1 MTELDLIGCAA
12 REAYVDGEL
21 TALESAAFDRH
32 MADCA
37 ECQREV
43 AGALRLR
50 AELRGKLTRHE
61 ASADLRRRLLA
72 QLPDTAA
79 APGAS
84 ASFSP
89 ARASRRTSRREWFQ
103 MAAAASIAAVLAGS
117 ATLYAVRPG
126 AEADWVTSALNAHRR
141 ATLSDH
147 VFDVASSDRHTVK
160 PWFGGKTS
168 VAPVVVDLKAAG
180 YPLLGGRLDI
190 PQAEPLPVLVYQ
202 AGPHVVSLF
211 VRAGSGDSAPELRHQ
226 DGFAILSWRERNFDF
241 TAVSDADAAELGAF
255 QRAFSA
261 ALAQLP

>member
-1 MTELDLIGCAA
+1 MSDLDLIGCAA

-32 MADCA
+32 MAACA

-50 AELRGKLTRHE
+50 AELRGKLTRH
-61 ASADLRRRLLA
+61 AAGPDLRRLLA
-72 QLPDTAA
+72 GLPDAA
-79 APGAS
+79 ATGAS
-84 ASFSP
+84 P
-89 ARASRRTSRREWFQ
+89 VRAPRRTSRREWFQ
-103 MAAAASIAAVLAGS
+103 MAAAASVAAVLAGS
-117 ATLYAVRPG
+117 ATLYALRPG
-126 AEADWVTSALNAHRR
+126 EDSDWVTSALNAHRR

-160 PWFGGKTS
+160 PWFGGRTA

-202 AGPHVVSLF
+202 AGPHVVSVF

-241 TAVSDADAAELGAF
+241 TAVSDADAAELGGF

>member
-1 MTELDLIGCAA
+1 MTDLSLIGCAA

-32 MADCA
+32 MAACA

-43 AGALRLR
+43 ARTLRLR
-50 AELRGKLTRHE
+50 AELRDKLTRHE
-61 ASADLRRRLLA
+61 AGDDLRRRLLA
-72 QLPDTAA
+72 QLPAA
-79 APGAS
+79 APTAAPRGS
-84 ASFSP
+84 TPRS
-89 ARASRRTSRREWFQ
+89 TRREWFQ
-103 MAAAASIAAVLAGS
+103 MAAAASVAAVLAGS
-117 ATLYAVRPG
+117 ATLYAMRPG
-126 AEADWVTSALNAHRR
+126 EEADWMTAALNAHRR

-160 PWFGGKTS
+160 PWFGGKTA

-190 PQAEPLPVLVYQ
+190 PQDEPLPVLVYQ
-202 AGPHVVSLF
+202 AGPHVVSVF
-211 VRAGSGDSAPELRHQ
+211 VRTGSGNAAPELRHR
-226 DGFAILSWRERNFDF
+226 DGFSILAWRERDFDF
-241 TAVSDADAAELGAF
+241 TAISDADAAELGAF

>member
-32 MADCA
+32 MAACA

-43 AGALRLR
+43 TRALRLR
-50 AELRGKLTRHE
+50 AELRAKLTRHE
-61 ASADLRRRLLA
+61 ASDDLRRRLLA
-72 QLPDTAA
+72 QLPAA
-79 APGAS
+79 AP
-84 ASFSP
+84 
-89 ARASRRTSRREWFQ
+89 RASSSRSSRREWFQ
-103 MAAAASIAAVLAGS
+103 MAAAASVAAVLAGS
-117 ATLYAVRPG
+117 ATLFVTRPTP
-126 AEADWVTSALNAHRR
+126 EADWATAALNAHRR

-190 PQAEPLPVLVYQ
+190 PQDVPLPVLVYQ

-211 VRAGSGDSAPELRHQ
+211 VRAGSGNAAPELRHQ

>member
-1 MTELDLIGCAA
+1 MTDLALIGCAA

-32 MADCA
+32 MAACA

-43 AGALRLR
+43 TRALRLR
-50 AELRGKLTRHE
+50 AELRAKLTRHE
-61 ASADLRRRLLA
+61 ASDDLRRRLLA
-72 QLPDTAA
+72 QLPAA
-79 APGAS
+79 APTA
-84 ASFSP
+84 AP
-89 ARASRRTSRREWFQ
+89 RASTPRSTPRSTRREWFQ
-103 MAAAASIAAVLAGS
+103 MAAAASVAAVLAGS
-117 ATLYAVRPG
+117 ATLFVMRPTP
-126 AEADWVTSALNAHRR
+126 EADWATAALNAHRR

-160 PWFGGKTS
+160 PWFGGRTA

-190 PQAEPLPVLVYQ
+190 PQDVPLPVLVYQ

-211 VRAGSGDSAPELRHQ
+211 VRAGSGNAAPELRHQ